1 MHIDTLT
8 DAANHP
14 LRSPLNGLVLMG
26 GGARTAY
33 QAGALEAIGRLLGG
47 KASARPFPFQV
58 LTGTSA
64 GALNA
69 TFLASKALQG
79 LAGLDDLANFWTQI
93 RTEAVYSLPQ
103 TPLDKFSRWATAV
116 GLLRSA
122 RTHAAAMDSLALVN
136 TLHQAI
142 ALEKIDTALQSG
154 VLQALAVTASSYSS
168 GVHWT
173 FCQTRDGQPIP
184 WSRPGRRAEQQPI
197 TIEHLMAALA
207 GSAIHNALIEIDGGE
222 VPILDGSAEP
232 FVAAFIARGIVQQA
246 AAVRAIRVLKA
257 VEVREG
263 EAVARL
269 EPSDMLEIDFRID
282 FAEGAIGVQERR
294 LNMSNGA
301 FVRELSDSRT
311 FCRQADV
318 DLMREKGL
326 ALGGT
331 LDNAVVFDGDRVLSP
346 GGLRHA
352 DEPVRHK
359 MLDAL
364 GDLALAGGP
373 LLGRYIG
380 IRAGHAMT
388 NQLLRALFAD
398 PTAFRLVAC
407 GEHVGEK
414 LPGVGVHRGDL
425 PSQRRA
431 MQAA

>member
-1 MHIDTLT
+1 MQNTLKSAISFT
-8 DAANHP
+8 GV
-14 LRSPLNGLVLMG
+14 GLHSGQPVRMTI
-26 GGARTAY
+26 RP
-33 QAGALEAIGRLLGG
+33 
-47 KASARPFPFQV
+47 ASADYGIWFR
-58 LTGTSA
+58 
-64 GALNA
+64 
-69 TFLASKALQG
+69 
-79 LAGLDDLANFWTQI
+79 
-93 RTEAVYSLPQ
+93 RTDI
-103 TPLDKFSRWATAV
+103 TDRD
-116 GLLRSA
+116 
-122 RTHAAAMDSLALVN
+122 AMIP
-136 TLHQAI
+136 AI
-142 ALEKIDTALQSG
+142 WS
-154 VLQALAVTASSYSS
+154 AVTPSRLCTVVENGA
-168 GVHWT
+168 GV
-173 FCQTRDGQPIP
+173 
-184 WSRPGRRAEQQPI
+184 SVS
-197 TIEHLMAALA
+197 TIEHVMAALA
-207 GSAIHNALIEIDGGE
+207 GSAIHNALIEIDGPE

-232 FVAAFIARGIVQQA
+232 FVTAFIARGFVAQA
-246 AAVRAIRVLKA
+246 SDVRAIKVLKA

-282 FAEGAIGVQERR
+282 FADGAIGVQERR

-311 FCRQADV
+311 FCRQSDV
-318 DLMREKGL
+318 DMMREKGL

-373 LLGRYIG
+373 LLARYTG

-407 GEHVGEK
+407 SDRVGEK

-425 PSQRRA
+425 PSRRRA
-431 MQAA
+431 IAAA